1 MNTTHITWRNYSILI
16 TIAFAFLLFF
26 INCEGETS
34 TVQVTTPE
42 IKGTLPTNRGTAIV
56 QKPIYIPTGTIGI
69 PKIPTNSENT
79 DTLSSMLQVYKDEF
93 DFAVDRF
100 AHEKDSLQ
108 RLIMF
113 QNAISL
119 KSFTTKFEDEF
130 LKLEMEG
137 IVSGELKELTPHYTI
152 KPKKIDVKIPGVKF
166 RLLAGGGFGINKEL
180 NQTLYKANLGY
191 QVKSGNIYRLS
202 YLNVNNQTYG
212 VLEVDFPLFTIRK

>member
-1 MNTTHITWRNYSILI
+1 
-16 TIAFAFLLFF
+16 
-26 INCEGETS
+26 
-34 TVQVTTPE
+34 
-42 IKGTLPTNRGTAIV
+42 
-56 QKPIYIPTGTIGI
+56 
-69 PKIPTNSENT
+69 
-79 DTLSSMLQVYKDEF
+79 MLQVYKDEL

-113 QNAISL
+113 QEAISL

-152 KPKKIDVKIPGVKF
+152 KPQKIDVKVPEVKF

-202 YLNVNNQTYG
+202 YLNVNNQAYG